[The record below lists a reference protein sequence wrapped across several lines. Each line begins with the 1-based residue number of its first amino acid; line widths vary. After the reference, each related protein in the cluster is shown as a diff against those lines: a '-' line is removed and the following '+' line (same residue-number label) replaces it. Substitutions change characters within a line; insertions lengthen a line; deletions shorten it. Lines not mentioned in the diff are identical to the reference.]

1 MAAHVTAALVVA
13 HVNGKVQHLYHG
25 DVVPAGIDKGS
36 LANLVS
42 LGFVST
48 DDEVVGEPQGFE
60 PSDME
65 RPAEAGPGS
74 AKEKW
79 LAYAAAK
86 GVEVDAEASKEDI
99 VKAVSDAG
107 H

>member
-36 LANLVS
+36 LANLVN

-48 DDEVVGEPQGFE
+48 DDEVAGE
-60 PSDME
+60 SDVE

-99 VKAVSDAG
+99 VAAVTTAG